1 MEQKKKTITITVS
14 FYEAAMIAKMRKYQY
29 GIFKVHKMDGEP
41 RRIITEGSEAINPND
56 YVELDDVKSYIKKG
70 V

>member
-1 MEQKKKTITITVS
+1 MEEAKKTITIVVS
-14 FYEAAMIAKMRKYQY
+14 FYEAAMIAKMRKYRY
-29 GIFKVHKMDGEP
+29 GVFKVHKMDGEP

-56 YVELDDVKSYIKKG
+56 YTELEDVKSYVKKG